1 MKKYGKQLLIAI
13 LIISIASCKSS
24 TAPEA
29 PVYDDVLVQN
39 LRTAAAA
46 IPGQL
51 PESIHYIKYASSIKK
66 WSDVIEGGSDDP
78 CTMARTAFQIVYPD
92 GFIMVDAGMD
102 RSVYRFFE
110 KDGPQP
116 FDDSLAQRIALSLQ
130 QARMILITHEH
141 AGHVA
146 GVIQN
151 ANNTIPPKTI
161 LTDEQVH
168 SLINDPQL
176 PEIKLDEK
184 RSHQYIVTGLQS
196 VLPVAPGIALIKS
209 PGHTNG
215 EIMVYAKLQNGK
227 EYIFT
232 GDVSW
237 SFKGIQD
244 KKQKPKAE
252 RKRLG
257 ENEKL
262 IGQQISWLND
272 RLNKDKM
279 IILVSHD
286 DVMLPQYAAQG
297 FIENGFK

>member
-1 MKKYGKQLLIAI
+1 MKNVCKLLLMVA
-13 LIISIASCKSS
+13 IISFASCKKS
-24 TAPEA
+24 TEPEA
-29 PVYDDVLVQN
+29 PVYDDVLTQN

-46 IPGQL
+46 IPGSL

-116 FDDSLAQRIALSLQ
+116 FDDSLAQRVALSLQ
-130 QARMILITHEH
+130 QARLILITHEH
-141 AGHVA
+141 ADHVA

-161 LTDEQVH
+161 LTDEQVQT
-168 SLINDPQL
+168 LIDDPQL

-184 RSHQYIVTGLQS
+184 RSRQYIVTGLQS
-196 VLPVAPGIALIKS
+196 VLPVAPGVALIKS

-227 EYIFT
+227 EYIFS
-232 GDVSW
+232 GDVTW

-262 IGQQISWLND
+262 IGQQINWLND